1 VREQLTRSSCGRRG
15 RALLAALLFGVAAV
29 GVGPA
34 QAAGTAGDLY
44 GWQVPG
50 ATYPAR
56 ALDLFAPAG
65 TILTAARVHV
75 SENGHPVTPLTVTP
89 VSRAAPGDFGVEV
102 LVDRSTSVPVDAQR
116 AELAA
121 LRTFAATRTGN
132 QQLGLVTIS
141 GHPALALP
149 PTADAGT
156 ISARLVSP
164 LPSAAGQ
171 DVTGAMTL
179 GLAQLAQSHVALG
192 AIVVLSDGVG
202 IRVVPGAGSA
212 VQSAAA
218 AAGVPVITVGVRDSA
233 STAASLHA
241 LAQAAPGQFTAVN
254 PGRLSAVMQTVS
266 RVVTRGAVVRWRSR
280 QPAGSLVRVTTAV
293 DGVQGET
300 RTVYRAPG
308 TAAPHPVV
316 ARVVPHFPRLAFQR
330 APQLSLRPSFVVSG
344 VTPAT
349 LPPAAPLVTASG
361 SASSTRLPLVGAAL
375 VGALIAIA
383 FYLIFHRPAQHAVRT
398 RVGSYVPA
406 LADQD
411 ESPDALT
418 GTPADGSFLNRTSWW
433 PAFVA
438 NVAVARSP
446 HTPAALVKRSVIAGV
461 VSAALLLVIGGSTLP
476 AILPLIGWPFALR
489 YAMQRAARKQQEKFR
504 DSLPGYLSDLA
515 SAMRVGRSF
524 VSALTVV
531 ADGSEEP
538 IRSELERAITDE
550 SLGMP
555 LEVALEAVAHRM
567 DASDMEQVALVAG
580 LNRRSGSNVSE
591 SLDRVADGA
600 RERADMRREVK
611 ALTGQARMSSS
622 VLTALPALLLGGI
635 SLISP
640 RYSYPFWHTTVGP
653 ILLAVGAALVF
664 AGWKVM
670 KKISEVKV

>member
-1 VREQLTRSSCGRRG
+1 M
-15 RALLAALLFGVAAV
+15 LAFAVTAV

-34 QAAGTAGDLY
+34 QAIGPAGSLY
-44 GWQVPG
+44 GWQVAG

-65 TILTAARVHV
+65 TALTPAHVHV
-75 SENGHPVTPLTVTP
+75 SENGRPVGPLTVTP

-102 LVDRSTSVPVDAQR
+102 LVDRSPSMPADAQR
-116 AELAA
+116 AELAG
-121 LRTFAATRTGN
+121 LRAFAATRTG
-132 QQLGLVTIS
+132 QQRLGIVAVT
-141 GHPALALP
+141 GRPAIALP
-149 PTADAGT
+149 LTADAGT
-156 ISARLVSP
+156 ISALLAAP

-179 GLAQLAQSHVALG
+179 GLAQLAGSQVALG
-192 AIVVLSDGVG
+192 AIVLLSDGVG
-202 IRVVPGAGSA
+202 INPVPGTGTA

-233 STAASLHA
+233 STVGSLRA
-241 LAQAAPGQFTAVN
+241 LAQAAPGQFAVVT
-254 PGRLSAVMQTVS
+254 PAQLSATMQTVS
-266 RVVTRGAVVRWRSR
+266 RVVTRGAVVRWHSR
-280 QPAGSLVRVTTAV
+280 QPAGSLVRVTTRV
-293 DGVQGET
+293 DGVQSVT

-308 TAAPHPVV
+308 TAAPR
-316 ARVVPHFPRLAFQR
+316 RVVRVAPHFPQLAFQN
-330 APQLSLRPSFVVSG
+330 ASQLSPQPSFVAS
-344 VTPAT
+344 TAPAHADSV
-349 LPPAAPLVTASG
+349 PPAAPPAAASAAG
-361 SASSTRLPLVGAAL
+361 SSSSLPLPAAAL
-375 VGALIAIA
+375 VGILIAIA
-383 FYLIFHRPAQHAVRT
+383 LYVLFHRPGQRAVRA
-398 RVGSYVPA
+398 RVGSYI
-406 LADQD
+406 LASSAS
-411 ESPDALT
+411 EHRPDALT
-418 GTPADGSFLNRTSWW
+418 GAGEADSGFLHRTSWW
-433 PAFVA
+433 PAFVK
-438 NVAVARSP
+438 NVAIARSP
-446 HTPAALVKRSVIAGV
+446 RTPAQLVKRAAIGGV
-461 VSAALLLVIGGSTLP
+461 VAAALLMLVSGAPPL

-489 YAMQRAARKQQEKFR
+489 YAMKRAAGKQQEKFR
-504 DSLPGYLSDLA
+504 DTLPGYLQDLA

-531 ADGSEEP
+531 SEGSDEP
-538 IRSELERAITDE
+538 IRSELERAISDE

-555 LEVALEAVAHRM
+555 LEEALDAVAHRM

-653 ILLAVGAALVF
+653 ILLAVGGALVF